1 MRRPHCASPGMGAV
15 VSAALILA
23 AAPVSAPRASAQA
36 AAGKDSPA
44 LTVSV
49 GPRGGEWKRVFNPF
63 RDDSETRF
71 PSTAGI
77 YEPLLVYNR
86 ATGSYLPWLAT
97 GYEWA
102 ANDTR
107 LRFSIRPRVLWSDG
121 TPFSA
126 RDVVFTFDLMRR
138 APALDRQKLWS
149 FLGDVTA
156 IDTATVEFTFKRPYT
171 PGLDYIGHQPIV
183 AEHKWKG
190 VAQPATYDDPDPV
203 GTGPFTE
210 VRRFEATVYELG
222 RNPKYWQS
230 GKPQVAV
237 LRVPLHRSNEE
248 IVKALA
254 TDELDW
260 ASLFL
265 PDIEKNWVATD
276 PARHQYWYPDF
287 GPTVLLYL
295 NTRQK
300 PFNEPEVRKAISMA
314 LDRPR
319 ITKEALNGYAL
330 PADATG
336 LAESQKRWKDTTPP
350 GPDWTKQDLAEANRL
365 LDAAGLARGSDGLRV
380 VPGSGPMRYEI
391 NVVHGWTDWVAA
403 AGIVQQNFAEIGIA
417 GSVKALDYNRWLGA
431 LKEGRFDVSLG
442 FGSRGPT
449 PYQFYRGQM
458 DGALVRPIG
467 EEAVDDFHR
476 FASAEAV
483 DLLRRFEATSD
494 VKEQA
499 DLARR
504 LQRLYVA
511 DAPSLPLYASPL
523 WGVFNSKRFSG
534 FPSRF
539 LPYAGAAPGG
549 QPDSLPVLIEVKP
562 R

>member
-1 MRRPHCASPGMGAV
+1 M
-15 VSAALILA
+15 
-23 AAPVSAPRASAQA
+23 
-36 AAGKDSPA
+36 
-44 LTVSV
+44 
-49 GPRGGEWKRVFNPF
+49 
-63 RDDSETRF
+63 
-71 PSTAGI
+71 
-77 YEPLLVYNR
+77 
-86 ATGSYLPWLAT
+86 
-97 GYEWA
+97 
-102 ANDTR
+102 
-107 LRFSIRPRVLWSDG
+107 
-121 TPFSA
+121 
-126 RDVVFTFDLMRR
+126 
-138 APALDRQKLWS
+138 
-149 FLGDVTA
+149 
-156 IDTATVEFTFKRPYT
+156 
-171 PGLDYIGHQPIV
+171 
-183 AEHKWKG
+183 
-190 VAQPATYDDPDPV
+190 AQPASYDDPEPV

-230 GKPQVAV
+230 GKPAVAV

-248 IVKALA
+248 LMKALA
-254 TDELDW
+254 ADELDW

-265 PDIEKNWVATD
+265 PDIEKNWVARD

-295 NTRQK
+295 NTRPK
-300 PFNEPEVRKAISMA
+300 PFNEPDVRKAISMA

-319 ITKEALNGYAL
+319 ITREALNGYAL

-350 GPDWTKQDLAEANRL
+350 PGPDWTKRDLAEANRL
-365 LDAAGLARGSDGLRV
+365 MDAAGLARGSDGIRV
-380 VPGSGPMRYEI
+380 APGPGPMRYEI
-391 NVVHGWTDWVAA
+391 NVVQGWTDWVAA
-403 AGIVQQNFAEIGIA
+403 AGIVSQNLAEIGIA
-417 GSVKALDYNRWLGA
+417 GSVKALDYNHWLEA

-458 DGALVRPIG
+458 DGALVRPIS
-467 EEAVDDFHR
+467 EAAVENFHR
-476 FASAEAV
+476 FASAEAGG
-483 DLLRRFEATSD
+483 LLRRFEATSD
-494 VKEQA
+494 VKEQT
-499 DLARR
+499 DLARQ

-511 DAPSLPLYASPL
+511 NAPSLPLYASPL

>member
-1 MRRPHCASPGMGAV
+1 
-15 VSAALILA
+15 
-23 AAPVSAPRASAQA
+23 
-36 AAGKDSPA
+36 
-44 LTVSV
+44 
-49 GPRGGEWKRVFNPF
+49 
-63 RDDSETRF
+63 
-71 PSTAGI
+71 
-77 YEPLLVYNR
+77 
-86 ATGSYLPWLAT
+86 
-97 GYEWA
+97 
-102 ANDTR
+102 
-107 LRFSIRPRVLWSDG
+107 
-121 TPFSA
+121 
-126 RDVVFTFDLMRR
+126 
-138 APALDRQKLWS
+138 
-149 FLGDVTA
+149 
-156 IDTATVEFTFKRPYT
+156 
-171 PGLDYIGHQPIV
+171 
-183 AEHKWKG
+183 
-190 VAQPATYDDPDPV
+190 
-203 GTGPFTE
+203 
-210 VRRFEATVYELG
+210 
-222 RNPKYWQS
+222 
-230 GKPQVAV
+230 
-237 LRVPLHRSNEE
+237 
-248 IVKALA
+248 
-254 TDELDW
+254 
-260 ASLFL
+260 
-265 PDIEKNWVATD
+265 
-276 PARHQYWYPDF
+276 
-287 GPTVLLYL
+287 
-295 NTRQK
+295 
-300 PFNEPEVRKAISMA
+300 
-314 LDRPR
+314 
-319 ITKEALNGYAL
+319 
-330 PADATG
+330 
-336 LAESQKRWKDTTPP
+336 
-350 GPDWTKQDLAEANRL
+350 
-365 LDAAGLARGSDGLRV
+365 
-380 VPGSGPMRYEI
+380 MRYEI